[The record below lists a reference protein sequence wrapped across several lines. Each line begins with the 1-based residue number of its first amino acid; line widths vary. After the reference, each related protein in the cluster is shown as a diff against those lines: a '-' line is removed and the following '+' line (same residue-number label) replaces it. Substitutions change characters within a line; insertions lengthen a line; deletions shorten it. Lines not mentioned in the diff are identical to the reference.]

1 MKNLILIRHAKSS
14 WDSPSTDKKR
24 PLASKGVADAHL
36 VSSHIA
42 PFLPDKSIIWSSTA
56 KRAKDTATI
65 FLQNMTYPLE
75 SIIFKEDLYTF
86 DVNELAKIIKS
97 CNNSYDCVIVFGH
110 NGAITDFVNKFGDT
124 FVENVC
130 TSGFVSID
138 FDADSWESID
148 KGHTKKVI
156 FPRDLKM
163 K

>member
-24 PLASKGVADAHL
+24 PLANRGVDDAHL

-42 PFLPDKSIIWSSTA
+42 SFLPKKSIIWSSTA

-75 SIIFKEDLYTF
+75 SIIFKEELYTF
-86 DVNELAKIIKS
+86 DVSELTKIIKS

-110 NGAITDFVNKFGDT
+110 NEAITDFVNKFGDT
-124 FVENVC
+124 FIDNVS

-138 FDADSWESID
+138 FDTDSWENISE
-148 KGHTKKVI
+148 GHTKKVV
-156 FPRDLKM
+156 FPRDLK
-163 K
+163 

>member
-24 PLASKGVADAHL
+24 PLSNRGVEDAHL

-42 PFLPDKSIIWSSTA
+42 KFLPKKSIIWSSTA

-75 SIIFKEDLYTF
+75 SIIFKDELYTF
-86 DVNELAKIIKS
+86 EVSELSKIIKS

-110 NGAITDFVNKFGDT
+110 NEAITDFVNKFGDV
-124 FVENVC
+124 FIENVS

-138 FDADSWESID
+138 FDADSWENID
-148 KGHTKKVI
+148 KGHTKKIV
-156 FPRDLKM
+156 FPRDLK
-163 K
+163 

>member
-24 PLASKGVADAHL
+24 PLANRGVEDAHL

-42 PFLPDKSIIWSSTA
+42 KYLPKKSIIWSSTA

-75 SIIFKEDLYTF
+75 SIIFKEELYTF
-86 DVNELAKIIKS
+86 DVNELSKIIKS

-110 NGAITDFVNKFGDT
+110 NGAITDFVNKFGDS
-124 FVENVC
+124 FVENVS

-138 FDADSWESID
+138 FDVETWEEID
-148 KGHTKKVI
+148 KGHTKKVV
-156 FPRDLKM
+156 FPRDLK
-163 K
+163 

>member
-24 PLASKGVADAHL
+24 PLANRGVEDAHL

-42 PFLPDKSIIWSSTA
+42 KFLPKKSIIWSSTA

-75 SIIFKEDLYTF
+75 SIIFKEELYTF
-86 DVNELAKIIKS
+86 DVNELAKIIKN

-110 NGAITDFVNKFGDT
+110 NEAITDFVNKFGDI
-124 FVENVC
+124 FIDNVS

-138 FDADSWESID
+138 FDTDSWQEIN
-148 KGHTKKVI
+148 KGHTKKVV
-156 FPRDLKM
+156 FPRDLK
-163 K
+163 

>member
-24 PLASKGVADAHL
+24 PLANRGVEDAHL

-42 PFLPDKSIIWSSTA
+42 SFLPKKSIIWSSTA

-75 SIIFKEDLYTF
+75 SIIFKEELYTF
-86 DVNELAKIIKS
+86 DVSELTKIIKS

-110 NGAITDFVNKFGDT
+110 NEAITDFVNKFGDT
-124 FVENVC
+124 FIDNVS

-138 FDADSWESID
+138 FDTDSWENIS
-148 KGHTKKVI
+148 KGHTKKVV
-156 FPRDLKM
+156 FPRDLK
-163 K
+163 

>member
-24 PLASKGVADAHL
+24 PLCNRGVADAHL
-36 VSSHIA
+36 VSSYIG
-42 PFLPDKSIIWSSTA
+42 PFLPKKSIIWSSTA

-75 SIIFKEDLYTF
+75 SIIFNDELYTF
-86 DVNELAKIIKS
+86 DVNELSKIIKR

-110 NGAITDFVNKFGDT
+110 NEAITEFVNKFGDA
-124 FVENVC
+124 FIENVS

-138 FDADSWESID
+138 FDTDSWENIN
-148 KGHTKKVI
+148 KGHTKKVV
-156 FPRDLKM
+156 FPRDLKV

>member
-24 PLASKGVADAHL
+24 PLATRGVEDAHL

-42 PFLPDKSIIWSSTA
+42 KYLPKKSIIWSSTA

-75 SIIFKEDLYTF
+75 SIIFKEELYTF
-86 DVNELAKIIKS
+86 DVNELSKIIKS
-97 CNNSYDCVIVFGH
+97 CNNSYDCVIIFGH
-110 NGAITDFVNKFGDT
+110 NQAITDFVNKFGDT
-124 FVENVC
+124 FIENVC

-138 FDADSWESID
+138 FNVETWEEID
-148 KGHTKKVI
+148 KGQTKKVV
-156 FPRDLKM
+156 FPRDLK
-163 K
+163 

>member
-14 WDSPSTDKKR
+14 WESPSSDKKR
-24 PLASKGVADAHL
+24 PLANKGIEDAHL
-36 VSSHIA
+36 VSSHIGA
-42 PFLPDKSIIWSSTA
+42 FLPQKSIIWSSTA

-75 SIIFKEDLYTF
+75 SIIDKEELYTF
-86 DVNELAKIIKS
+86 DVNELARIIKT

-110 NGAITDFVNKFGDT
+110 NEAITDFVNKFGDT
-124 FVENVC
+124 FIDNVC

-138 FDADSWESID
+138 FDIESWGSIE
-148 KGHTKKVI
+148 KGHIKKVV
-156 FPRDLKM
+156 FPRDLKV

>member
-14 WDSPSTDKKR
+14 WDSPSTDKQR
-24 PLASKGVADAHL
+24 SLANKGVEDAHL

-42 PFLPDKSIIWSSTA
+42 AFLPKKCIIWSSTA

-75 SIIFKEDLYTF
+75 SIIFKEELYTF
-86 DVNELAKIIKS
+86 DVKELVKIVKT

-110 NGAITDFVNKFGDT
+110 NEAITDFVNKFGDI
-124 FVENVC
+124 FIDNVC

-138 FDADSWESID
+138 FDTDSWESID
-148 KGHTKKVI
+148 KGQTKKVV
-156 FPRDLKM
+156 FPRDLRIK
-163 K
+163 

>member
-24 PLASKGVADAHL
+24 PLSNRGVADAHL
-36 VSSHIA
+36 VSSYIGT
-42 PFLPDKSIIWSSTA
+42 FLPKKSIIWSSIA

-65 FLQNMTYPLE
+65 FLQNMMYPLE
-75 SIIFKEDLYTF
+75 SIILKDELYTF
-86 DVNELAKIIKS
+86 DVNELSKIIKK

-110 NGAITDFVNKFGDT
+110 NEAITDFVNKFGHT
-124 FVENVC
+124 FIENVC

-138 FDADSWESID
+138 FETDSWEDIA
-148 KGHTKKVI
+148 KGHTKKVV
-156 FPRDLKM
+156 FPRDLKV